1 MSEPQAQLLDFPRTF
16 PIKAIGKAIG
26 KAEADFRELVM
37 EIVRRHAPEL
47 SINQVSVRESSG
59 GKWLSVTLVIL
70 AKNQMQL
77 DAIYR
82 DLSSH
87 DRVAWTL

>member
-1 MSEPQAQLLDFPRTF
+1 MSEPQAQLLEFPCTF
-16 PIKAIGKAIG
+16 PIKAIG

-47 SINQVSVRESSG
+47 SISQVSVRESSG

-87 DRVAWTL
+87 ERVAWTL

>member
-1 MSEPQAQLLDFPRTF
+1 MSEPQAQRLDFPRTF
-16 PIKAIGKAIG
+16 PIKAIG

>member
-16 PIKAIGKAIG
+16 PIKAIG

>member
-1 MSEPQAQLLDFPRTF
+1 MSEPQAQLLEFPRTF
-16 PIKAIGKAIG
+16 PIKAIG

-47 SINQVSVRESSG
+47 SISQVSARESSG

-87 DRVAWTL
+87 ERVAWTL

>member
-1 MSEPQAQLLDFPRTF
+1 MSEPLVQLLEFPCTF
-16 PIKAIGKAIG
+16 PIKAIG

-47 SINQVSVRESSG
+47 TINQVSVRESSG

-70 AKNQMQL
+70 AKNQVQL

-87 DRVAWTL
+87 ERVAWTL

>member
-1 MSEPQAQLLDFPRTF
+1 MSEPPAQVLEFPCSF
-16 PIKAIGKAIG
+16 PIKAIG

-47 SINQVSVRESSG
+47 SISQVSVRESSG

-87 DRVAWTL
+87 ERVAWTL

>member
-1 MSEPQAQLLDFPRTF
+1 MSKTPASVLEFPCAF
-16 PIKAIGKAIG
+16 PIKAIG
-26 KAEADFRELVM
+26 KAEADFRQLVI

-47 SINQVSVRESSG
+47 STHQVSVRESSG

-70 AKNQMQL
+70 AQSQL
-77 DAIYR
+77 QIDAIYR

-87 DRVAWTL
+87 ERVAWTL

>member
-1 MSEPQAQLLDFPRTF
+1 MSETPATVLEFPCAF
-16 PIKAIGKAIG
+16 PIKAIG
-26 KAEADFRELVM
+26 KAEADFRHLVI

-47 SINQVSVRESSG
+47 STHQVSVRESSG

-70 AKNQMQL
+70 AQSQL
-77 DAIYR
+77 QIDAIYR

-87 DRVAWTL
+87 ERVAWTL

>member
-1 MSEPQAQLLDFPRTF
+1 MREPQAQLLDFPRTF
-16 PIKAIGKAIG
+16 PIKAIG

>member
-1 MSEPQAQLLDFPRTF
+1 MSETPATVLEFPCAF
-16 PIKAIGKAIG
+16 PIKAIG
-26 KAEADFRELVM
+26 KAEADFRQLVI

-47 SINQVSVRESSG
+47 STRQVSVRESSG

-70 AKNQMQL
+70 AQSQL
-77 DAIYR
+77 QIDAIYR

-87 DRVAWTL
+87 ERIAWTL

>member
-1 MSEPQAQLLDFPRTF
+1 MSEPPASLLEFPCAF
-16 PIKAIGKAIG
+16 PIKAIG
-26 KAEADFRELVM
+26 KAEADFRQLVI

-47 SINQVSVRESSG
+47 STNQVSVRESSG

-70 AKNQMQL
+70 AQSQMQI

-82 DLSSH
+82 DLNSH
-87 DRVAWTL
+87 ERVAWAL

>member
-16 PIKAIGKAIG
+16 PIKAIG

-47 SINQVSVRESSG
+47 SISQVSVRESSG

>member
-1 MSEPQAQLLDFPRTF
+1 MSEPQAQLLEFPCTF
-16 PIKAIGKAIG
+16 PIKAIGQ
-26 KAEADFRELVM
+26 AEADFRELVM

-59 GKWLSVTLVIL
+59 GKWLSVTLVIR

-82 DLSSH
+82 ELSSH
-87 DRVAWTL
+87 ERVAWTL